1 MLSSTTFERDFNRV
15 KTSVLELKDALRD
28 FLDEETQQRQESKLA
43 AISSLQV
50 ETNEKLESMD
60 DLPEDIRKGIVDLN
74 LKGIASQEKRVRNLD
89 RRIKG

>member
-1 MLSSTTFERDFNRV
+1 MKCHVIIKAHPNTIVDLDKKLPLKHNLKSDLKRQI
-15 KTSVLELKDALRD
+15 KLESDNLRI
-28 FLDEETQQRQESKLA
+28 SK
-43 AISSLQV
+43 
-50 ETNEKLESMD
+50 EHNEKLESMD